1 MFNTRLIEMVAVA
14 LHQFGVLLHKL
25 EFRMHQGDIEYMT
38 NWTMPTQEYDRDDWE
53 SWVPFPNIFNS
64 SYYVNSDIY
73 PEGVADMVGYWAE
86 DRILGGVV
94 VFNRRDK
101 LDAKDDL
108 TNEPTNIYLHPC
120 RAKVTFRVT
129 QLLDGQQ
136 QAFVDFLLAK
146 PDPAVAPGD
155 TLPIPCPLPI
165 IVDDRNRIRVSPEDA
180 LVLHCIYRD
189 IWERRPLDRD
199 EWSIAKRR
207 PQNQVDYPE
216 SGVEALIINK
226 VAGDAPPRMLKR
238 YLDGDDTLPEGPMKR
253 MFDEYK
259 ELVDRD
265 KKRMKLNVS
274 EEVKNTAEDEAEE
287 GAEVRN
293 EQETEEERERDEE
306 REDRG
311 NKPAQVINVDTLES
325 LTNFLFNRVKAVD
338 E

>member
-1 MFNTRLIEMVAVA
+1 M
-14 LHQFGVLLHKL
+14 
-25 EFRMHQGDIEYMT
+25 
-38 NWTMPTQEYDRDDWE
+38 
-53 SWVPFPNIFNS
+53 
-64 SYYVNSDIY
+64 
-73 PEGVADMVGYWAE
+73 
-86 DRILGGVV
+86 
-94 VFNRRDK
+94 
-101 LDAKDDL
+101 
-108 TNEPTNIYLHPC
+108 
-120 RAKVTFRVT
+120 TFRVT

-146 PDPAVAPGD
+146 PDPAAAPGD
-155 TLPIPCPLPI
+155 TLPISCPLPI

-180 LVLHCIYRD
+180 LVLCCIYRD